1 MALLQGLA
9 QKAANGALWELTQ
22 LAQEA
27 GLPLPPPAIIP
38 ALITGIG
45 TGNPAALLDVLGDE
59 VATAL
64 GLQIASPLIK
74 NLVRGNL
81 EGAKDTLLSYVGNLT
96 TLESG
101 LLDDLAKATGTTA
114 LLAQGRDLAGGVLGV
129 LNTAQTNPLDL
140 VRNGLPGP
148 LMGLIRSASPELAG
162 VLDMVQDTAKDAQ
175 GRLDSALNLVGNIQ
189 GRLESLTTLR
199 GVADLAIDALDGR
212 LDSLDDLFADV
223 VGVLT

>member
-9 QKAANGALWELTQ
+9 QQAANGALWELTK

-38 ALITGIG
+38 ALITGVG
-45 TGNPAALLDVLGDE
+45 SGDPTALLGVLGDE
-59 VATAL
+59 VAASL
-64 GLQIASPLIK
+64 GVQLASPLIK
-74 NLVRGNL
+74 DLLRGNL
-81 EGAKDTLLSYVGNLT
+81 EGAKDSLLGYVGNLT

-114 LLAQGRDLAGGVLGV
+114 LLQQGRDLAGGVLSA
-129 LNTAQTNPLDL
+129 LDTLQSNPLDL
-140 VRNGLPGP
+140 ITGGLPGP

-162 VLDMVQDTAKDAQ
+162 VLDMVQDTARDAQ
-175 GRLDSALNLVGNIQ
+175 SRLDSALNLVGNIQ

-212 LDSLDDLFADV
+212 LDSLDGLFADV
-223 VGVLT
+223 LGVLT